1 MLSILGKISLLDN
14 VIIAYTREDLSN
26 FKSSIE
32 APKCEICGTNH
43 IRNELYIV
51 EEDGVR
57 YTAGKACM
65 EKKFGKKVVR
75 YAFDAAQ
82 AEEKNIAANCFET
95 KASIIAALYQHQEE
109 GFEKG
114 ETGNRFKCRYGD
126 YFVES
131 RYSEMY
137 ENLQKVADRVIE
149 HFINIEATNTF
160 VDSLKTLVGNKY
172 HSDKVLGLFPAMVN
186 SYYRDL
192 ELARQKQLAA
202 KETVFFGEDGDK
214 VKNANLECT
223 VIAVRHCDGY
233 YGSYTQTYLQD
244 QLGHVF
250 VWANTF
256 AEENKA
262 CGNGSKIT
270 LINFTVKNHFTGR
283 LGNATMIIRP
293 KYQVTSIVELK

>member
-14 VIIAYTREDLSN
+14 VIIAYTREDLSS

-32 APKCEICGTNH
+32 APKCDLCGTNH
-43 IRNELYIV
+43 TRHELYII

-75 YAFDAAQ
+75 YAFDAAH

-95 KASIIAALYQHQEE
+95 KASIIAAIYQHQEE

-114 ETGNRFKCRYGD
+114 ETSNRFKCRYGD

-131 RYSEMY
+131 RASKTY
-137 ENLQKVADRVIE
+137 EDHQKLADRVIE
-149 HFINIEATNTF
+149 HFVNIEATNTF
-160 VDSLKTLVGNKY
+160 VDSLKTLAGNKY

-186 SYYRDL
+186 SYYRDI
-192 ELARQKQLAA
+192 EFAHQKQLAA
-202 KETVFFGEDGDK
+202 KETIFFGEDGDK
-214 VKNANLECT
+214 AKNVNLNCT
-223 VIAVRHCDGY
+223 VISVRRCDGY
-233 YGSYTQTYLQD
+233 YGSYLQTYLQD
-244 QLGHVF
+244 EQGHVF

-256 AEENKA
+256 TKEDGSVCES
-262 CGNGSKIT
+262 GSKIK

-283 LGNATMIIRP
+283 LGNVTTIIRP
-293 KYQVTSIVELK
+293 KFQVIKAVKK